1 LFDAVPIL
9 GFEVGFDRIAREQQM
24 VWLTA
29 PAPSRASASSK
40 AIQRAAG
47 SLLARA
53 SAPSANG
60 PRKAMPLS
68 RLILTAV
75 SASASTSARRPARR

>member
-24 VWLTA
+24 IVADGTRA
-29 PAPSRASASSK
+29 EQASASSN
-40 AIQRAAG
+40 AVRRAAG

-60 PRKAMPLS
+60 PRKAMPVS
-68 RLILTAV
+68 RLILTAA
-75 SASASTSARRPARR
+75 SASASALARRPARR